1 MKKHV
6 SRAAVAVLSAFLLAG
21 CALHSVRVADLQYR
35 PDRYYHREVS
45 VTGVVT
51 SSFGVPLVP
60 FQMYKVDDGTGEIT
74 VLSRGNRA
82 PRRGTRVRVTGRL
95 NDVGTFGGN
104 SIGLHIDEQGR
115 KYRY

>member
-1 MKKHV
+1 MKTA
-6 SRAAVAVLSAFLLAG
+6 SRVTAALLTAFLIAG
-21 CALHSVRVADLQYR
+21 CATGVRIADLQNR
-35 PDRYYHREVS
+35 PDHYHNRDVS

-82 PRRGTRVRVTGRL
+82 PRKGTRVRVTGTL
-95 NDVGTFGGN
+95 NDFATFGGN
-104 SIGLHIDEQGR
+104 SIGLHIEEHDR
-115 KYRY
+115 KYKE